1 MYRNKKLKFYI
12 KQITH
17 TTDEAFYFRFTKA
30 FKMVAGKKM
39 EAQNI
44 GKFIGLSAPA
54 RTTTTTKTTAAAAA
68 ETKPVK

>member
-12 KQITH
+12 KTKITH

-44 GKFIGLSAPA
+44 GKFIGLP
-54 RTTTTTKTTAAAAA
+54 RPQEQQQQRRQRQKQNQ
-68 ETKPVK
+68 

>member
-12 KQITH
+12 KTKSHTH

-44 GKFIGLSAPA
+44 GKFIGLPAPA
-54 RTTTTTKTTAAAAA
+54 RTTTTTAATAA

>member
-12 KQITH
+12 KTKITH

-44 GKFIGLSAPA
+44 GKFIGLPAPA
-54 RTTTTTKTTAAAAA
+54 KTTTTTAAAAA